1 MEETISNLCK
11 TLAYFCNHVDNSCE
25 ALKQSVQRR
34 PIPLDS
40 ASSTFI
46 QCLNRRVS
54 TVTSDLNLL
63 DSMSFGTVSFEELL
77 GHCNE
82 VYKTNQTH
90 LLQLHDRLKTFNNI
104 PEFKIDDEDEGCSLS
119 TPFGL
124 DSKDEMESSS
134 PISFSRSVMK
144 SLEEDTLLDE
154 SLSLKNLGLSDVCL
168 ATLASEVDND
178 STDDQDM
185 CFQEPMKCYGDKLH
199 EIKDP
204 SHHTMKMEGEL
215 KDEPMSFEATGP
227 VIKVSK
233 DDYDSIPS
241 YMKTL
246 TSWEDLL
253 VAVEK
258 INSKMRKE
266 KTKGCDYFQQDEI
279 ASLDL
284 GHKARAYLL
293 LLTRLNLLRVETID
307 GRISYRVL

>member
-1 MEETISNLCK
+1 
-11 TLAYFCNHVDNSCE
+11 
-25 ALKQSVQRR
+25 
-34 PIPLDS
+34 
-40 ASSTFI
+40 
-46 QCLNRRVS
+46 
-54 TVTSDLNLL
+54 
-63 DSMSFGTVSFEELL
+63 MSFGTVSFEELL

-124 DSKDEMESSS
+124 DSKDGMESSS

-144 SLEEDTLLDE
+144 SLGRRHSLTMQERLDE

-246 TSWEDLL
+246 TSWE
-253 VAVEK
+253 V
-258 INSKMRKE
+258 
-266 KTKGCDYFQQDEI
+266 
-279 ASLDL
+279 
-284 GHKARAYLL
+284 
-293 LLTRLNLLRVETID
+293 
-307 GRISYRVL
+307 